1 MPVKARQWHQNT
13 KIINFRNNW
22 IFEYFLKC
30 TGEVM
35 EDHKSFA
42 ILEFRSVF
50 NFGTSGQDRD
60 ISRYTVPPLKTKR
73 KTTNLKIKNN
83 QNFQKIKLYGSPTT
97 KELKKKHSSRPVGGQ
112 EGQPCWRWYK
122 ARQQLENGEG
132 QGSGWQT
139 RRSHICMWINLSM
152 TDGTGFQ
159 HGETKPENL
168 WLKNLWRLQWQ
179 EKLPAS

>member
-1 MPVKARQWHQNT
+1 
-13 KIINFRNNW
+13 
-22 IFEYFLKC
+22 
-30 TGEVM
+30 M

-97 KELKKKHSSRPVGGQ
+97 KELKKKHSSRPVGG
-112 EGQPCWRWYK
+112 
-122 ARQQLENGEG
+122 ARRAAMLEM
-132 QGSGWQT
+132 
-139 RRSHICMWINLSM
+139 I
-152 TDGTGFQ
+152 
-159 HGETKPENL
+159 
-168 WLKNLWRLQWQ
+168 
-179 EKLPAS
+179 